1 MAILS
6 GDFLHAKAFEALN
19 ESLGYGLIGVGVAA
33 AVGLGIMFGLNAI
46 HSLPSSN
53 HVEYLGS
60 QNGYEAFV
68 PNGQTI
74 NYNGHTDPV
83 GDLILNNGATI
94 HDVVWDGQYA
104 NTIIQNH
111 NQISS
116 IE

>member
-1 MAILS
+1 MVILS

-33 AVGLGIMFGLNAI
+33 VGLGIMFGLNAI

-53 HVEYLGS
+53 RVEYLGS

-83 GDLILNNGATI
+83 GDLILNNGKTI
-94 HDVVWDGQYA
+94 PRLM
-104 NTIIQNH
+104 IIFTPCPPNLAKYL
-111 NQISS
+111 
-116 IE
+116 

>member
-53 HVEYLGS
+53 L
-60 QNGYEAFV
+60 
-68 PNGQTI
+68 
-74 NYNGHTDPV
+74 
-83 GDLILNNGATI
+83 
-94 HDVVWDGQYA
+94 
-104 NTIIQNH
+104 
-111 NQISS
+111 
-116 IE
+116 

>member
-6 GDFLHAKAFEALN
+6 GDFLHAKAFEALK
-19 ESLGYGLIGVGVAA
+19 ESLGYGLIGVGVA

-46 HSLPSSN
+46 HSLPSN

-74 NYNGHTDPV
+74 NYNGHTDPT
-83 GDLILNNGATI
+83 DTLILPDGKTI
-94 HDVVWDGQYA
+94 PRLM
-104 NTIIQNH
+104 IIFTPCPPNLVKYL
-111 NQISS
+111 
-116 IE
+116 